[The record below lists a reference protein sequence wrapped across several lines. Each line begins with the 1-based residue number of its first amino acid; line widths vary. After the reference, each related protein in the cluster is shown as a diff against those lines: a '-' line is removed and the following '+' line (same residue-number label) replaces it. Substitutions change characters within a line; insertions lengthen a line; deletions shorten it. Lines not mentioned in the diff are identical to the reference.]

1 MKIRINQLSKNTPLL
16 TYQESKK
23 QPIKRSFVS
32 NSNPAT
38 RTLDEILAN
47 VQTILSGC
55 KTKTDTIKKEAL
67 NRTQYNHL
75 DITNQLKREPKQKA
89 IRKQSG
95 SNVKKPTTALES

>member
-1 MKIRINQLSKNTPLL
+1 MKIRINQLSKSTPLV

-23 QPIKRSFVS
+23 QPTKRTFVS
-32 NSNPAT
+32 TPKT

-95 SNVKKPTTALES
+95 SNVKKPIAALKR

>member
-1 MKIRINQLSKNTPLL
+1 MKIRINQLSKNTPFV

-23 QPIKRSFVS
+23 QPIKRTFALD
-32 NSNPAT
+32 PKP
-38 RTLDEILAN
+38 RTLEEILAN

-55 KTKTDTIKKEAL
+55 KTKSNTIKKEAL

-89 IRKQSG
+89 I
-95 SNVKKPTTALES
+95 KKPIAALKR

>member
-32 NSNPAT
+32 NPAT
-38 RTLDEILAN
+38 RSLDEILAN
-47 VQTILSGC
+47 IQTILSGC
-55 KTKTDTIKKEAL
+55 KTQSDTIKKHSL

-95 SNVKKPTTALES
+95 SNVKKPIAALKR